1 MGHET
6 HESHEMTPG
15 GALAPL
21 VPEVLMA
28 QALREDDAAVALIHR
43 LVDGDSR
50 LLHALAR
57 ADDPQAA
64 VARLVLL
71 RYLAHGL
78 WQGHL
83 LPLPPGFHAGRETHR
98 IRRRIN
104 ESISAGHAAW
114 QRTLLDGLAEG
125 DGAVRQISVS
135 LLGGCQSAE
144 ALDALATLLGV
155 HDEGMRWAAAMAL
168 IASGRAGALAALR
181 RMVRHEVVPELRHV
195 AAYVL
200 RYVPD
205 EALRQT
211 LAPVVRALDDSSYR
225 IAAPPA
231 AEAALAELE
240 RPRTAH

>member
-1 MGHET
+1 MEQGT
-6 HESHEMTPG
+6 HEAAAGS
-15 GALAPL
+15 AYPL
-21 VPEVLMA
+21 PVPEVLMA
-28 QALREDDAAVALIHR
+28 QALGDDAAAVTLIRH
-43 LVDGDSR
+43 LVDGDTR
-50 LLHALAR
+50 LLHAVAR

-64 VARLVLL
+64 AARHALL

-114 QRTLLDGLAEG
+114 QRTLLDGLAES

-135 LLGGCQSAE
+135 LLGGCQSTE
-144 ALDALATLLGV
+144 VLDTLATLLCV

-168 IASGRAGALAALR
+168 IASGRAGARAVLR
-181 RMVRHEVVPELRHV
+181 RMVTHEVVPEMRHV

-205 EALRQT
+205 EALRHS

-231 AEAALAELE
+231 AEATLAELE
-240 RPRTAH
+240 RPRSAH

>member
-1 MGHET
+1 MMNHET
-6 HESHEMTPG
+6 HEMTAG
-15 GALAPL
+15 GAHPALIPD
-21 VPEVLMA
+21 VLMA
-28 QALREDDAAVALIHR
+28 QALRDDDAAVTLIHR
-43 LVDGDSR
+43 LVDGDTR
-50 LLHALAR
+50 LLHAVAR

-64 VARLVLL
+64 AVRHALL
-71 RYLAHGL
+71 YYLAHGL

-83 LPLPPGFHAGRETHR
+83 LSLPPGFHAGRETHR

-144 ALDALATLLGV
+144 VLDALAALLSV

-168 IASGRAGALAALR
+168 IASGRAGAHAVLR
-181 RMVRHEVVPELRHV
+181 RMVTHEVVPEMRHV
-195 AAYVL
+195 SAYVL

-225 IAAPPA
+225 IQAPPA
-231 AEAALAELE
+231 AEAVLAELE

>member
-1 MGHET
+1 MDHGT
-6 HESHEMTPG
+6 HEITTG
-15 GALAPL
+15 GAHAPL
-21 VPEVLMA
+21 VPEVLMT
-28 QALREDDAAVALIHR
+28 QSLRDDAAAATLIRH

-50 LLHALAR
+50 LLHAVAQ

-64 VARLVLL
+64 GVRHALL

-78 WQGHL
+78 WQGQQV
-83 LPLPPGFHAGRETHR
+83 PLPPGFHAGRETHR

-114 QRTLLDGLAEG
+114 QRALLDGLAEG

-144 ALDALATLLGV
+144 VLDALGTLLCV

-168 IASGRAGALAALR
+168 IASGRAGAQAVLR
-181 RMVRHEVVPELRHV
+181 RMVTHEVVPEMRHV

-231 AEAALAELE
+231 AEVVLAELE
-240 RPRTAH
+240 RPRTTH

>member
-1 MGHET
+1 MDQGMHELT
-6 HESHEMTPG
+6 TSGMP
-15 GALAPL
+15 APII
-21 VPEVLMA
+21 PDVLMA
-28 QALREDDAAVALIHR
+28 QALREDTAAVTLIRR
-43 LVDGDSR
+43 LVDGDVQ
-50 LLHALAR
+50 LLHAMAR
-57 ADDPQAA
+57 ADDPPAA
-64 VARLVLL
+64 ATRHALL

-135 LLGGCQSAE
+135 LLGGCQSTDV
-144 ALDALATLLGV
+144 LDALATLLCM

-168 IASGRAGALAALR
+168 IASGRAGARAVLR
-181 RMVRHEVVPELRHV
+181 RMVTHEMVPEMRHV

-231 AEAALAELE
+231 AEAVLAELE
-240 RPRTAH
+240 RPRATH

>member
-1 MGHET
+1 MDHET
-6 HESHEMTPG
+6 REMTLG
-15 GALAPL
+15 GAHAPL

-28 QALREDDAAVALIHR
+28 QALRENDAAVTLIHR
-43 LVDGDSR
+43 LVDGDTH
-50 LLHALAR
+50 LLHAVAR
-57 ADDPQAA
+57 ADDATAAA
-64 VARLVLL
+64 VRHVLL

-125 DGAVRQISVS
+125 DGSVRQISVS

-144 ALDALATLLGV
+144 ALDALATLLAV

-168 IASGRAGALAALR
+168 IASGRAGARATLR
-181 RMVRHEVVPELRHV
+181 RMVTREVVPEMRHV

-205 EALRQT
+205 EALRHT

-231 AEAALAELE
+231 AETALAELE
-240 RPRTAH
+240 RPRAGH